1 METNFSRDLNPW
13 VRAAQKML
21 GHQLVLIPNLEL
33 TDHNLYAV
41 DGHPDLQLKV
51 YYHAKV
57 QFLWKGRPVP
67 TKHNSELDQ
76 RLVIK
81 YKMEAALPWVA
92 MTKTA
97 VKEALEFAQALQ

>member
-21 GHQLVLIPNLEL
+21 GHQLILIPNEEVK
-33 TDHNLYAV
+33 DHNLYAV
-41 DGHPDLQLKV
+41 EEHPDLQLKV
-51 YYHAKV
+51 YYYAKV

-81 YKMEAALPWVA
+81 YRMEAALPWVA

-97 VKEALEFAQALQ
+97 VEEALEFAQALQ